1 MATTKKPVVAQPPKT
16 AKTYK
21 DVLNQKQS
29 RFWQQANQILKLG
42 GTLSKAQQQTYNTLL
57 NQMKKAGINPTAGIT
72 VQVPKTNPLVPTTG
86 LTPKE
91 QRFWQQANQITQLGG
106 QLNANQQ
113 KTYSAIANKLRGNV
127 NQSTLQDLSIRALNG
142 DMQAQNT
149 LKSLH
154 LNPLTGQSLWK
165 GYDPR
170 KLQPGTKAY
179 KQYMAD
185 NPHSDLSKEY
195 DLKNYQI
202 YTERI
207 KNNQPIRPDQQ
218 QWYNYVT
225 QKWGLPNYFDPN
237 VQYQDELKANE
248 KEYTDQLTKNE
259 QAYLDALKKMQD
271 ELKANEKEYT
281 DQLTKNKQEYLDA
294 LKKMQDELKA
304 NEKEHSDQLT
314 KNEQEYLDALK
325 KMQEEGYN
333 RLTSA
338 QQSALDAQ
346 DVALNNALFQADND
360 NFQRFL
366 QLQQEMADRGMGDSG
381 IAADAYLRSQ
391 MAANQAYQDAYAQA
405 AKTKADILSD
415 FADRFNQWQSAYTD
429 KVGQTKAD
437 YTDKLHQT
445 KDYYTKAINEAIL
458 AGLDA
463 NRDYTDK
470 LQQTK
475 DYYTKAINEAKLASR
490 VYADKKKAEEAAKA
504 LELQK
509 LQSDRDKFLT
519 EQTGYVFVNGKPL
532 KRPDGKPYTTVEL
545 QKLFET
551 ARHNKVTEENRSKE
565 IQVNY
570 ELGKERNDITAKGN
584 QMNYNAKM
592 AQIELD
598 RQKIAQDGQIAMA
611 KLKLAQA
618 KLDLDKQKAQ
628 DAMNQAQ
635 AKLDIMA
642 KNAQTSEVRTK
653 ITAIKTQLSALQKQI
668 DARLK
673 AGNEPTKAQRKQLKG
688 LMDQL
693 EALVSGK

>member
-1 MATTKKPVVAQPPKT
+1 MATAKKPVVAQPPKT

-21 DVLNQKQS
+21 DVLNQKQA
-29 RFWQQANQILKLG
+29 RFWDQANQIVKLG
-42 GTLSKAQQQTYNTLL
+42 GTLSKAQQQTYNTIL
-57 NQMKKAGINPTAGIT
+57 NQLKKSGVNPTSGLT
-72 VQVPKTNPLVPTTG
+72 VQVPKTTPLVPTSG

-91 QRFWQQANQITQLGG
+91 QRFWQQANQIKQLGG
-106 QLNANQQ
+106 QLNAAQQ
-113 KTYSAIANKLRGNV
+113 KTYSAITNKLRSNV

-142 DMQAQNT
+142 DVQAQNT

-185 NPHSDLSKEY
+185 NPYSDLTKQY
-195 DLKNYQI
+195 DLQNYQT

-207 KNNQPIRPDQQ
+207 KNNQPISPEQQ
-218 QWYNYVT
+218 QWYNDVT
-225 QKWGLPNYFDPN
+225 KKWALPNYFDPN
-237 VQYQDELKANE
+237 VQVQDELKAKE
-248 KEYTDQLTKNE
+248 KEYLDQLTKN
-259 QAYLDALKKMQD
+259 Q
-271 ELKANEKEYT
+271 
-281 DQLTKNKQEYLDA
+281 
-294 LKKMQDELKA
+294 
-304 NEKEHSDQLT
+304 
-314 KNEQEYLDALK
+314 QEYLDALK

-366 QLQQEMADRGMGDSG
+366 QLQQDMADRGMGDSG

-415 FADRFNQWQSAYTD
+415 FADRFNQWQAAYTD
-429 KVGQTKAD
+429 KIGQTKAD

-445 KDYYTKAINEAIL
+445 KDYYTKAINEA
-458 AGLDA
+458 
-463 NRDYTDK
+463 
-470 LQQTK
+470 
-475 DYYTKAINEAKLASR
+475 KLASR
-490 VYADKKKAEEAAKA
+490 DYADKKKAEEAAKA

-509 LQSDRDKFLT
+509 LQTNRDKFLT
-519 EQTGYVFVNGKPL
+519 EQTGYVFVNGEPL

-551 ARHNKVTEENRSKE
+551 ARHNKATEENRSKE
-565 IQVNY
+565 IQANY
-570 ELGKERNDITAKGN
+570 ELGKERNTITAQGN
-584 QMNYNAKM
+584 QMNYNVKM
-592 AQIELD
+592 AQMELD
-598 RQKIAQDGQIAMA
+598 RQKIAQDGRIAMA

-642 KNAQTSEVRTK
+642 KSAQTSEMRAK
-653 ITAIKTQLSALQKQI
+653 ISAIRTQLAALQKQI
-668 DARLK
+668 DAQLK
-673 AGNEPTKAQRKQLKG
+673 AGKKPTKAQRKQLKE
-688 LMDQL
+688 LMNQL

>member
-1 MATTKKPVVAQPPKT
+1 MATAKKPVVAQPPKT

-21 DVLNQKQS
+21 DVLNQKQA
-29 RFWQQANQILKLG
+29 RFWDQANQIVKLG

-72 VQVPKTNPLVPTTG
+72 VQVPKTTPLVPMNG

-91 QRFWQQANQITQLGG
+91 QRFWQQANHITQLGG
-106 QLNANQQ
+106 QLNAAQQ

-142 DMQAQNT
+142 DVQAQNT

-185 NPHSDLSKEY
+185 NPYSDLTKQY
-195 DLKNYQI
+195 DLQNYQT

-207 KNNQPIRPDQQ
+207 KNNQPISPEQQ
-218 QWYNYVT
+218 QWYNNVT
-225 QKWGLPNYFDPN
+225 EKWGLPNYFDPN
-237 VQYQDELKANE
+237 VQVQDELKVNE
-248 KEYTDQLTKNE
+248 KEYLDQLTKN
-259 QAYLDALKKMQD
+259 Q
-271 ELKANEKEYT
+271 
-281 DQLTKNKQEYLDA
+281 
-294 LKKMQDELKA
+294 
-304 NEKEHSDQLT
+304 
-314 KNEQEYLDALK
+314 QEYLDALK

-366 QLQQEMADRGMGDSG
+366 QLQQDMADRGMGDSG

-391 MAANQAYQDAYAQA
+391 MAANQAYQDAYAQV

-415 FADRFNQWQSAYTD
+415 FADRFNQWQVAYTD
-429 KVGQTKAD
+429 KIGQTKAD

-445 KDYYTKAINEAIL
+445 KDYYTKAINEA
-458 AGLDA
+458 
-463 NRDYTDK
+463 
-470 LQQTK
+470 
-475 DYYTKAINEAKLASR
+475 KLASR
-490 VYADKKKAEEAAKA
+490 DYADKKKAEEAAKA
-504 LELQK
+504 LALQK
-509 LQSDRDKFLT
+509 LQTDRDKFLT
-519 EQTGYVFVNGKPL
+519 EQTGYVFVNGEPL

-545 QKLFET
+545 QKLFEA
-551 ARHNKVTEENRSKE
+551 ARHNKVTEENKLKE
-565 IQVNY
+565 IQANY
-570 ELGKERNDITAKGN
+570 ELGKERNIVTAQGN
-584 QMNYNAKM
+584 QLDYQAKM
-592 AQIELD
+592 AKIEVD
-598 RQKIAQDGQIAMA
+598 KMRIAADAQAAAA
-611 KLKLAQA
+611 KLKYAYA
-618 KLDLDKQKAQ
+618 RLDLDKQKAQ
-628 DAMNQAQ
+628 ASINE
-635 AKLDIMA
+635 AKSRLDIMA

-668 DARLK
+668 DAQLK
-673 AGNEPTKAQRKQLKG
+673 AGNEPTKAQRKQLKE
-688 LMDQL
+688 LMNQL

>member
-16 AKTYK
+16 VKTYK
-21 DVLNQKQS
+21 DVLNQQQA
-29 RFWQQANQILKLG
+29 RFWNQANQIVKLG
-42 GTLSKAQQQTYNTLL
+42 GTLSKAQQQTYNTIL
-57 NQMKKAGINPTAGIT
+57 NQLKKSGVNPTSGLT
-72 VQVPKTNPLVPTTG
+72 VQVPKTTPLVPMNG

-91 QRFWQQANQITQLGG
+91 QRFWQQANQIKQLGG
-106 QLNANQQ
+106 QLNAAQQ

-142 DMQAQNT
+142 DVQAQNT

-165 GYDPR
+165 GYDPH

-185 NPHSDLSKEY
+185 NPYSDLTKQY
-195 DLKNYQI
+195 DLQNYQI

-207 KNNQPIRPDQQ
+207 KNNQPISPEQQ
-218 QWYNYVT
+218 QWYNDVT
-225 QKWGLPNYFDPN
+225 KKWVLPNYFDPN
-237 VQYQDELKANE
+237 VQVQDELKANE
-248 KEYTDQLTKNE
+248 KEYLDQLTKN
-259 QAYLDALKKMQD
+259 Q
-271 ELKANEKEYT
+271 
-281 DQLTKNKQEYLDA
+281 
-294 LKKMQDELKA
+294 
-304 NEKEHSDQLT
+304 
-314 KNEQEYLDALK
+314 QEYLDALK

-366 QLQQEMADRGMGDSG
+366 QLQQDMADRGMGDSG

-415 FADRFNQWQSAYTD
+415 FADRFNQWQAAYTD
-429 KVGQTKAD
+429 KIGQTKAD

-445 KDYYTKAINEAIL
+445 KDYYTKAINEA
-458 AGLDA
+458 
-463 NRDYTDK
+463 
-470 LQQTK
+470 
-475 DYYTKAINEAKLASR
+475 KLASR
-490 VYADKKKAEEAAKA
+490 DYADKKKAEEAAKA
-504 LELQK
+504 LALQK
-509 LQSDRDKFLT
+509 LQTDRDKFLT
-519 EQTGYVFVNGKPL
+519 EQTGYVFVNGEPL

-545 QKLFET
+545 QKLFEA

-565 IQVNY
+565 IQANY
-570 ELGKERNDITAKGN
+570 ELGKERNAITAKDN
-584 QMNYNAKM
+584 QLDYQAKM

-635 AKLDIMA
+635 ARLDIMA
-642 KNAQTSEVRTK
+642 KNTQTSEMRAK
-653 ITAIKTQLSALQKQI
+653 ISAIRTQLAALQKQI
-668 DARLK
+668 DAQLK
-673 AGNEPTKAQRKQLKG
+673 AGNEPTKAQRKQLKE
-688 LMDQL
+688 LMNQL

>member
-1 MATTKKPVVAQPPKT
+1 MATAKKPVVAQPPKT

-29 RFWQQANQILKLG
+29 RFWQQANQIVKLG

-72 VQVPKTNPLVPTTG
+72 VQVPKTTPLVPMNG
-86 LTPKE
+86 LTLKE
-91 QRFWQQANQITQLGG
+91 QRFWRQANQIKQLGG
-106 QLNANQQ
+106 QLNAAQQ

-142 DMQAQNT
+142 DVQAQNT

-185 NPHSDLSKEY
+185 NPYSDLTKQY
-195 DLKNYQI
+195 DLQNYQT

-207 KNNQPIRPDQQ
+207 KNNQPISPEQQ
-218 QWYNYVT
+218 QWYNDVT
-225 QKWGLPNYFDPN
+225 KKWALPNYFDPN
-237 VQYQDELKANE
+237 VQVQDELKANE
-248 KEYTDQLTKNE
+248 KEYLDQLTKN
-259 QAYLDALKKMQD
+259 Q
-271 ELKANEKEYT
+271 
-281 DQLTKNKQEYLDA
+281 
-294 LKKMQDELKA
+294 
-304 NEKEHSDQLT
+304 
-314 KNEQEYLDALK
+314 QEYLDALK

-366 QLQQEMADRGMGDSG
+366 QLQQDMADRGMGDSG

-415 FADRFNQWQSAYTD
+415 FADRFNQWQAAYTD
-429 KVGQTKAD
+429 KIGQTKAD

-445 KDYYTKAINEAIL
+445 KDYYTKAINEA
-458 AGLDA
+458 
-463 NRDYTDK
+463 
-470 LQQTK
+470 
-475 DYYTKAINEAKLASR
+475 KLASR
-490 VYADKKKAEEAAKA
+490 DYADKKKAEEAAKA
-504 LELQK
+504 LE
-509 LQSDRDKFLT
+509 
-519 EQTGYVFVNGKPL
+519 QTGYVFVNGEPL

-545 QKLFET
+545 QKLFEA

-565 IQVNY
+565 IQANY
-570 ELGKERNDITAKGN
+570 ELGKERNAITAQGN
-584 QMNYNAKM
+584 QMNYNVKM
-592 AQIELD
+592 AQMELD

-635 AKLDIMA
+635 ARLDIMA
-642 KNAQTSEVRTK
+642 KNTQTSEMRAK
-653 ITAIKTQLSALQKQI
+653 ISAIRTQLAALQKQI
-668 DARLK
+668 DAQLK
-673 AGNEPTKAQRKQLKG
+673 AGNEPTKAQRKQLKK
-688 LMDQL
+688 LMNQL

>member
-1 MATTKKPVVAQPPKT
+1 MATTKKPVVAKPPKT

-21 DVLNQKQS
+21 DVLNQKQA
-29 RFWQQANQILKLG
+29 RFWDQANQIVKLG

-72 VQVPKTNPLVPTTG
+72 VQVPKTTPLVPMNG

-91 QRFWQQANQITQLGG
+91 QRFWQQANHITQLGG
-106 QLNANQQ
+106 QLNAAQQ

-142 DMQAQNT
+142 DVQAQNT

-185 NPHSDLSKEY
+185 NPYSDLTKQY
-195 DLKNYQI
+195 DLQNYQT

-207 KNNQPIRPDQQ
+207 KNNQPISPEQQ
-218 QWYNYVT
+218 QWYNDVT
-225 QKWGLPNYFDPN
+225 KKWVLPNYFDPN
-237 VQYQDELKANE
+237 VQVQDELKANE
-248 KEYTDQLTKNE
+248 KEYLDQLTKN
-259 QAYLDALKKMQD
+259 Q
-271 ELKANEKEYT
+271 
-281 DQLTKNKQEYLDA
+281 
-294 LKKMQDELKA
+294 
-304 NEKEHSDQLT
+304 
-314 KNEQEYLDALK
+314 QEYLDALK

-338 QQSALDAQ
+338 QQSALEAQ

-366 QLQQEMADRGMGDSG
+366 QLQQDMADRGMGDSG

-415 FADRFNQWQSAYTD
+415 FADRFNQWQAAYTD
-429 KVGQTKAD
+429 KIGQTKAD

-445 KDYYTKAINEAIL
+445 KDYYTKAINEA
-458 AGLDA
+458 
-463 NRDYTDK
+463 
-470 LQQTK
+470 
-475 DYYTKAINEAKLASR
+475 KLASR
-490 VYADKKKAEEAAKA
+490 DYADKKKAEEAAKA
-504 LELQK
+504 LALQK
-509 LQSDRDKFLT
+509 LQTDRDKFLT
-519 EQTGYVFVNGKPL
+519 EQTGYVFVNGEPL

-545 QKLFET
+545 QKLFEA

-565 IQVNY
+565 IQADY
-570 ELGKERNDITAKGN
+570 ELGKERNAITAQGN
-584 QMNYNAKM
+584 QMNYNVKM
-592 AQIELD
+592 AQMELD

-635 AKLDIMA
+635 ARLDIMA
-642 KNAQTSEVRTK
+642 KNTQTSEMRAK
-653 ITAIKTQLSALQKQI
+653 ISAIRTQLAALQKQI
-668 DARLK
+668 DAQLK
-673 AGNEPTKAQRKQLKG
+673 AGKKPTKAQRKQLKE
-688 LMDQL
+688 LMNQL

>member
-1 MATTKKPVVAQPPKT
+1 MATAKKPVVAQQPKT

-29 RFWQQANQILKLG
+29 RFWQQANQIVKLG

-72 VQVPKTNPLVPTTG
+72 VQVPKTTPLVPTNG

-91 QRFWQQANQITQLGG
+91 QRFWQQANQIKQLGG
-106 QLNANQQ
+106 QLNAAQQ
-113 KTYSAIANKLRGNV
+113 KTYSAITNKLRSNV

-142 DMQAQNT
+142 DVQAQNT

-185 NPHSDLSKEY
+185 NPYSDLTKQY
-195 DLKNYQI
+195 DLQNYQT

-207 KNNQPIRPDQQ
+207 KNNQPISPKQQ
-218 QWYNYVT
+218 QWYNDVT
-225 QKWGLPNYFDPN
+225 KKWVLPNYFDPN
-237 VQYQDELKANE
+237 VQVQDELKANE
-248 KEYTDQLTKNE
+248 KEYLDQLTKN
-259 QAYLDALKKMQD
+259 Q
-271 ELKANEKEYT
+271 
-281 DQLTKNKQEYLDA
+281 
-294 LKKMQDELKA
+294 
-304 NEKEHSDQLT
+304 
-314 KNEQEYLDALK
+314 QEYLDALK

-366 QLQQEMADRGMGDSG
+366 RLQQDMADRGMGDSG

-415 FADRFNQWQSAYTD
+415 FADRFNQWQAAYTD
-429 KVGQTKAD
+429 KIGQTKA
-437 YTDKLHQT
+437 
-445 KDYYTKAINEAIL
+445 
-458 AGLDA
+458 
-463 NRDYTDK
+463 DYTDK

-475 DYYTKAINEAKLASR
+475 DYYTKAINEAKLASHD
-490 VYADKKKAEEAAKA
+490 YADKEKTEEAAKA

-509 LQSDRDKFLT
+509 LQTNRDKFLT
-519 EQTGYVFVNGKPL
+519 EQTGYVFVNGVPL

-551 ARHNKVTEENRSKE
+551 ARHNKATEENRSKE
-565 IQVNY
+565 IQADY
-570 ELGKERNDITAKGN
+570 ELGKERNAITAQGN
-584 QMNYNAKM
+584 RMNYNVKM
-592 AQIELD
+592 TQMELD

-618 KLDLDKQKAQ
+618 KLNLDKQKAQ

-653 ITAIKTQLSALQKQI
+653 IMAIKMQLSALQKQI

-673 AGNEPTKAQRKQLKG
+673 AGKKPTKAQRKQLKE
-688 LMDQL
+688 LMNQL
-693 EALVSGK
+693 EVLVSGK

>member
-29 RFWQQANQILKLG
+29 HFWQQTNQIVKLG
-42 GTLSKAQQQTYNTLL
+42 GTLSKAQQQTYDTIL
-57 NQMKKAGINPTAGIT
+57 NQLKKSGVNPTSGLT
-72 VQVPKTNPLVPTTG
+72 VQVPKTTPLVPMNG

-91 QRFWQQANQITQLGG
+91 QRFWQQANQIKQLGG
-106 QLNANQQ
+106 QLSAAQQ
-113 KTYSAIANKLRGNV
+113 KTYSAIANKLRSNV

-142 DMQAQNT
+142 DVQAQNT

-185 NPHSDLSKEY
+185 NPYSDLTKQY
-195 DLKNYQI
+195 DLQNYQI

-207 KNNQPIRPDQQ
+207 KNNQPISPEQQ
-218 QWYNYVT
+218 QWYNDVT
-225 QKWGLPNYFDPN
+225 KKWVLPNYFDPN
-237 VQYQDELKANE
+237 VQVQDESKANE
-248 KEYTDQLTKNE
+248 KEYLDQLTKN
-259 QAYLDALKKMQD
+259 Q
-271 ELKANEKEYT
+271 
-281 DQLTKNKQEYLDA
+281 
-294 LKKMQDELKA
+294 
-304 NEKEHSDQLT
+304 
-314 KNEQEYLDALK
+314 QEYLDALK

-366 QLQQEMADRGMGDSG
+366 QLQQDMADRGMGDSG

-415 FADRFNQWQSAYTD
+415 FADRFNRWQAAYTD
-429 KVGQTKAD
+429 KIGQTKAD

-445 KDYYTKAINEAIL
+445 KDYYTKAINEA
-458 AGLDA
+458 
-463 NRDYTDK
+463 
-470 LQQTK
+470 
-475 DYYTKAINEAKLASR
+475 KLASR
-490 VYADKKKAEEAAKA
+490 DYADKKKAEEEAKA
-504 LELQK
+504 LALQK
-509 LQSDRDKFLT
+509 LQTDRDKFLT

-565 IQVNY
+565 IQANY
-570 ELGKERNDITAKGN
+570 ELGKERNAITAQGN
-584 QMNYNAKM
+584 QMNYNVKM
-592 AQIELD
+592 AQMELD

-642 KNAQTSEVRTK
+642 KNTQTSEMRAK
-653 ITAIKTQLSALQKQI
+653 ISAIRTQLAALQKQI
-668 DARLK
+668 DAQLK
-673 AGNEPTKAQRKQLKG
+673 AGKKPTKSQRKQLKE
-688 LMDQL
+688 LMNQL

>member
-21 DVLNQKQS
+21 DVLNQKQA
-29 RFWQQANQILKLG
+29 RFWDQANQIVKLG
-42 GTLSKAQQQTYNTLL
+42 GTLSKAQQQTYNTIL
-57 NQMKKAGINPTAGIT
+57 NQLKKSGVNPTSGLT
-72 VQVPKTNPLVPTTG
+72 VQVPKTTPLVPMNG

-106 QLNANQQ
+106 QLNAAQQ
-113 KTYSAIANKLRGNV
+113 KTYSAITNKLRSNV

-142 DMQAQNT
+142 DVQAQNT

-185 NPHSDLSKEY
+185 NPYSDLTKQY
-195 DLKNYQI
+195 DLQNYQT

-207 KNNQPIRPDQQ
+207 KNNQPISPEQQ
-218 QWYNYVT
+218 QWYNDVT
-225 QKWGLPNYFDPN
+225 KKWVLPNYFDPN
-237 VQYQDELKANE
+237 VQVQDELKANE
-248 KEYTDQLTKNE
+248 KEYLDQLTKN
-259 QAYLDALKKMQD
+259 Q
-271 ELKANEKEYT
+271 
-281 DQLTKNKQEYLDA
+281 
-294 LKKMQDELKA
+294 
-304 NEKEHSDQLT
+304 
-314 KNEQEYLDALK
+314 QEYLDALK

-338 QQSALDAQ
+338 KQSALDAQ

-366 QLQQEMADRGMGDSG
+366 RLQQDMADRGMGDSG

-415 FADRFNQWQSAYTD
+415 FADRFNQWQAAYTD
-429 KVGQTKAD
+429 KIGQTKA
-437 YTDKLHQT
+437 
-445 KDYYTKAINEAIL
+445 
-458 AGLDA
+458 
-463 NRDYTDK
+463 DYTDK

-490 VYADKKKAEEAAKA
+490 DYADKKKAEEAAKA

-509 LQSDRDKFLT
+509 LQTNRDKFLT
-519 EQTGYVFVNGKPL
+519 EQTGYVFVNGEPL

-551 ARHNKVTEENRSKE
+551 ARHNKATEENRSKE
-565 IQVNY
+565 IQANY
-570 ELGKERNDITAKGN
+570 ELGKERNTITAQGN
-584 QMNYNAKM
+584 QMNYNVKM
-592 AQIELD
+592 AQMELD

-642 KNAQTSEVRTK
+642 KNAQTSEMRAK
-653 ITAIKTQLSALQKQI
+653 ISAIRTQLAALQKQI
-668 DARLK
+668 DAQVK
-673 AGNEPTKAQRKQLKG
+673 AGKKPTKAQRKQLKG
-688 LMDQL
+688 LMNQL
-693 EALVSGK
+693 EVLVSGK

>member
-21 DVLNQKQS
+21 DALNQKQS
-29 RFWQQANQILKLG
+29 RFWQQANQIVKLG
-42 GTLSKAQQQTYNTLL
+42 GTLSKAQQQTYNTIL
-57 NQMKKAGINPTAGIT
+57 NQLKKSGVNPTSGLT
-72 VQVPKTNPLVPTTG
+72 VQVPKTTPLVPMNG

-106 QLNANQQ
+106 QLNAAQQ

-142 DMQAQNT
+142 DVQAQNT

-185 NPHSDLSKEY
+185 NPYSDLTKQY
-195 DLKNYQI
+195 DLQNYQT

-207 KNNQPIRPDQQ
+207 KNNQPISPEQQ
-218 QWYNYVT
+218 QWYNDVT
-225 QKWGLPNYFDPN
+225 KKWVLPNYFDPN
-237 VQYQDELKANE
+237 VQVQDELKANE
-248 KEYTDQLTKNE
+248 KEYLDRLTKN
-259 QAYLDALKKMQD
+259 Q
-271 ELKANEKEYT
+271 
-281 DQLTKNKQEYLDA
+281 
-294 LKKMQDELKA
+294 
-304 NEKEHSDQLT
+304 
-314 KNEQEYLDALK
+314 QEYLDALK

-366 QLQQEMADRGMGDSG
+366 QLQQDMADRGMGDSG

-415 FADRFNQWQSAYTD
+415 FADRFNQWQAAYTD
-429 KVGQTKAD
+429 KIGQTKAD

-445 KDYYTKAINEAIL
+445 KDYYTKAINEA
-458 AGLDA
+458 
-463 NRDYTDK
+463 
-470 LQQTK
+470 
-475 DYYTKAINEAKLASR
+475 KLASR
-490 VYADKKKAEEAAKA
+490 DYADKKKAEEAAKA
-504 LELQK
+504 LALQN
-509 LQSDRDKFLT
+509 LQTDQDKFLT
-519 EQTGYVFVNGKPL
+519 EQTGYVFVNGEPL

-545 QKLFET
+545 QKLFEA

-565 IQVNY
+565 IQANY
-570 ELGKERNDITAKGN
+570 ELGKERNAITQQGN
-584 QMNYNAKM
+584 QMNYNVKM
-592 AQIELD
+592 AQMELD

-635 AKLDIMA
+635 ARLDIMA
-642 KNAQTSEVRTK
+642 KNTQTSEMRAK
-653 ITAIKTQLSALQKQI
+653 ISAIRTQLSALQKQI
-668 DARLK
+668 DAQLK
-673 AGNEPTKAQRKQLKG
+673 AGKKPTKAQRKQLKE
-688 LMDQL
+688 LMNQL

>member
-21 DVLNQKQS
+21 DALNQQQS

-42 GTLSKAQQQTYNTLL
+42 GSLNKKQQQTYNTLL
-57 NQMKKAGINPTAGIT
+57 NQMKNAGINPTAGIT

-86 LTPKE
+86 LTPQE
-91 QRFWQQANQITQLGG
+91 QRFWRQANQITQLGG

-113 KTYSAIANKLRGNV
+113 KTYSAIANKLRGSV

-142 DMQAQNT
+142 DVQAQNT

-179 KQYMAD
+179 KQYMTD
-185 NPHSDLSKEY
+185 NPYSDISKEY

-207 KNNQPIRPDQQ
+207 KNNQPISPDQQ

-225 QKWGLPNYFDPN
+225 QKWGLPNYLDPN
-237 VQYQDELKANE
+237 VQYQDEMKANE
-248 KEYTDQLTKNE
+248 KEYT
-259 QAYLDALKKMQD
+259 
-271 ELKANEKEYT
+271 
-281 DQLTKNKQEYLDA
+281 
-294 LKKMQDELKA
+294 
-304 NEKEHSDQLT
+304 DQLT

-429 KVGQTKAD
+429 KIGQTKAD
-437 YTDKLHQT
+437 YTDKL
-445 KDYYTKAINEAIL
+445 
-458 AGLDA
+458 
-463 NRDYTDK
+463 
-470 LQQTK
+470 QQAK

-490 VYADKKKAEEAAKA
+490 DYADKKKAEEAAKA

-509 LQSDRDKFLT
+509 LQTDRDKFLT

-551 ARHNKVTEENRSKE
+551 ARHNKATEENQSKE
-565 IQVNY
+565 IQANY

-635 AKLDIMA
+635 AKLAIMA
-642 KNAQTSEVRTK
+642 GNAQTSEVKAK
-653 ITAIKTQLSALQKQI
+653 ISAIKTELSALQKQI

-673 AGNEPTKAQRKQLKG
+673 AGKKPTKEQRKQLKG

-693 EALVSGK
+693 EVLVSGK

>member
-1 MATTKKPVVAQPPKT
+1 MATTKKTVVAQPPKT

-21 DVLNQKQS
+21 DVLNQKQA
-29 RFWQQANQILKLG
+29 RFWQQANQIMQLG
-42 GTLSKAQQQTYNTLL
+42 GSLNKKQQQTYNTLL

-72 VQVPKTNPLVPTTG
+72 VQVPKTTPLVPTTG
-86 LTPKE
+86 LTSKE
-91 QRFWQQANQITQLGG
+91 QRFWQQANQIMQLGG

-142 DMQAQNT
+142 DVQAQNT

-165 GYDPR
+165 GYDPS

-185 NPHSDLSKEY
+185 NPYSDISKEY

-207 KNNQPIRPDQQ
+207 KNNQPISPDQQ
-218 QWYNYVT
+218 QWYNHVT
-225 QKWGLPNYFDPN
+225 QKWGLLNYLDPN

-259 QAYLDALKKMQD
+259 QEYLDALKNMQD
-271 ELKANEKEYT
+271 GLKANEKEYT
-281 DQLTKNKQEYLDA
+281 DQLTKN
-294 LKKMQDELKA
+294 
-304 NEKEHSDQLT
+304 
-314 KNEQEYLDALK
+314 EQEYLDALK
-325 KMQEEGYN
+325 NMQEEGYK
-333 RLTSA
+333 RLTNA

-405 AKTKADILSD
+405 AKTKSDILSD

-429 KVGQTKAD
+429 KIGQTKAD

-458 AGLDA
+458 ASLDA

-470 LQQTK
+470 LHQTN
-475 DYYTKAINEAKLASR
+475 DYYTKAINEAKIASR
-490 VYADKKKAEEAAKA
+490 DYADKQKAALAQQA
-504 LELQK
+504 LEVQK
-509 LQSDRDKFLT
+509 AQTAQDQFLT
-519 EQTGYVFVNGKPL
+519 QQTGYVYLNGKPL
-532 KRPDGKPYTTVEL
+532 TDSKGNPIPTVEFR
-545 QKLFET
+545 KLLET
-551 ARHNKVTEENRSKE
+551 QRHNQATEANQLTQIKT
-565 IQVNY
+565 NY
-570 ELGKERNDITAKGN
+570 ELGKERNTITAQGN
-584 QMNYNAKM
+584 QLDYQAKM
-592 AQIELD
+592 AKIEVD
-598 RQKIAQDGQIAMA
+598 KMRIATDAQIATA
-611 KLKLAQA
+611 KLKYAYA

-628 DAMNQAQ
+628 ASINE
-635 AKLDIMA
+635 AKSRLDIMA

-653 ITAIKTQLSALQKQI
+653 VTAIKTQLSALQKQI

-673 AGNEPTKAQRKQLKG
+673 AGKKPTEAQRKQLKG
-688 LMDQL
+688 LMNQL
-693 EALVSGK
+693 EVLVSGK